1 MPRTAFQ
8 GFGHYAYIVILTITE
23 RDEAASESGQLGR
36 AAGVTARWT
45 ATNSEGYESPAAL
58 AVVVVVLK
66 VQAGELRALV
76 VRRDDELLALP
87 GGFVG
92 AEESPH
98 DTAER
103 KLAEKAGV
111 RRVYLEQLATFAEP
125 GGDPRGWIPTV
136 AYVALVPEDTEASDQ
151 AARWVPARGRHR
163 LARDHRRILRA
174 AIDRIEGKLWW
185 SNVAVGALP
194 RAFALSE
201 ARRVYEAIAQ
211 TAYDPATFARDLK
224 ATGLIEATGR
234 PRQAGPGRPATLYR
248 FVHFTPSWGAGR
260 RKRIRPGP

>member
-1 MPRTAFQ
+1 M
-8 GFGHYAYIVILTITE
+8 
-23 RDEAASESGQLGR
+23 SEP
-36 AAGVTARWT
+36 TRWT
-45 ATNSEGYESPAAL
+45 ATNSEGYEAPAAL

-66 VQAGELRALV
+66 AHAGELCALV
-76 VRRDDELLALP
+76 VRRDHGLLALP

-92 AEESPH
+92 AEESPQ

-103 KLAEKAGV
+103 KLAEKTGV
-111 RRVYLEQLATFAEP
+111 ERVYLEQLATFAEP

-136 AYVALVPEDTEASDQ
+136 AYVALVPADTEATDE

-174 AIDRIEGKLWW
+174 AVDRIEGKLWW

-194 RAFALSE
+194 PEFALSD

-211 TAYDPATFARDLK
+211 SVYDPATFARDLK
-224 ATGLIEATGR
+224 ATGLIEPTGR
-234 PRQAGPGRPATLYR
+234 PRQEGPGRPATLYR
-248 FVHFTPSWGAGR
+248 FVHSKPSWGAGR
-260 RKRIRPGP
+260 RKRIRPAP